1 MPKTKSKK
9 GTRDTKRKK
18 KKQLLRRGEEHTKK
32 R

>member
-1 MPKTKSKK
+1 MSKIKKKK

-18 KKQLLRRGEEHTKK
+18 RKQPLRRGEEHTKK